1 MATELIETEKDR
13 RAGNCCDR
21 EAKWAALVDDTVV
34 PLPCRKVKV
43 SVIVA
48 QASIPDGQVL
58 VRDHNSA
65 EDVVLS
71 YESTVDLAEGNVF
84 YTILECDVQP
94 RGHCSAPPKLALF
107 VNDRYEVTVRAD
119 QTGQTIRDLFN
130 LPRNAVLVR
139 DDVGRT
145 DEPMEPADP
154 ALFTDGPVYYSRAV
168 VAVLIITVNARLFN
182 EHDGVKCE
190 MTGREI
196 ASLVYP
202 QSPNETRIWFVSGG
216 NREIGLDERIEIHGC
231 EVFDVVRKKVDG
243 GFEASRVEGE
253 IGKIHATAQK
263 VTFVSFPV
271 GAVVYHDLRTRP
283 GSPVALTDV
292 LVPVPAAYPGEMIDW
307 AYLPDNSPLIG
318 RVKGSAQD
326 HRINALGRTWRRIS
340 YHPHN
345 GGGGPAWNPALYGF
359 HTYAGELLSWLYD
372 IN

>member
-13 RAGNCCDR
+13 RAGDCCDR

-34 PLPCRKVKV
+34 PMPGRNVKV
-43 SVIVA
+43 SVIAA
-48 QASIPDGQVL
+48 QASIPDGHVL

-71 YESTVDLAEGNVF
+71 HEGTIDLAEGNVF
-84 YTILECDVQP
+84 YTTLECDAES
-94 RGHCSAPPKLALF
+94 RGHCSAPPKLAFF

-130 LPRNAVLVR
+130 LPRNSVLVR

-145 DEPMEPADP
+145 DEPIEATDS
-154 ALFTDGPVYYSRAV
+154 AIFTDGPVYYCRAV
-168 VAVLIITVNARLFN
+168 VAVLSITVNARLFT
-182 EHDGVKCE
+182 EHDGVKRE
-190 MTGREI
+190 MRGRGI

-202 QSPNETRIWFVSGG
+202 QSPDETRIWLVSGG
-216 NREIGLDERIEIHGC
+216 SREIGLDERIEIHGC

-243 GFEASRVEGE
+243 GFENSRVEVE
-253 IGKIHATAQK
+253 IGKLQATPQK
-263 VTFVSFPV
+263 VTFVPSP

-283 GSPVALTDV
+283 GSPVSVTDV

-318 RVKGSAQD
+318 RVKGNAQD
-326 HRINALGRTWRRIS
+326 DRINALGRTWRRIS